1 MSIAAV
7 VVAAGQGSRFGG
19 PKQFA
24 PFDGETVAA
33 RSVRVSRSVADHVIL
48 VVPEHYDGDGEGA
61 DIVVTGGATRS
72 ASVRCGLVHC
82 GDAEIVVVHD
92 AARPLASAALFLAVV
107 DAIHRG
113 ADAAIPGLPVTD
125 TVKRVFVEDEV
136 TLVASSVVREELVT
150 VLTPQAFRR
159 DALEQA
165 HATGDEASD
174 DASLV
179 EARGGR
185 VVVVEGEL
193 RNVKITRA
201 SDLEVLGA
209 LERVRP

>member
-1 MSIAAV
+1 MSVAAI

-24 PFDGETVAA
+24 PFDGVTVAA
-33 RSVRVSRSVADHVIL
+33 RSVRTSRSVAEHVVL

-61 DIVVTGGATRS
+61 DVVVTGGATRS

-82 GDAEIVVVHD
+82 GDAAIVVVHD
-92 AARPLASAALFLAVV
+92 AARPLASAALFLSVV
-107 DAIHRG
+107 EAINQG
-113 ADAAIPGLPVTD
+113 ADAAIPGLAVTD
-125 TVKRVFVEDEV
+125 TVKRVYLEDDV
-136 TLVASSVVREELVT
+136 TIVASTVVREELVT
-150 VLTPQAFRR
+150 VQTPQAFRR

-193 RNVKITRA
+193 RNVKITRP
-201 SDLEVLGA
+201 SDLDVLGA
-209 LERVRP
+209 LEQVRP

>member
-1 MSIAAV
+1 
-7 VVAAGQGSRFGG
+7 
-19 PKQFA
+19 
-24 PFDGETVAA
+24 
-33 RSVRVSRSVADHVIL
+33 
-48 VVPEHYDGDGEGA
+48 
-61 DIVVTGGATRS
+61 
-72 ASVRCGLVHC
+72 
-82 GDAEIVVVHD
+82 
-92 AARPLASAALFLAVV
+92 
-107 DAIHRG
+107 
-113 ADAAIPGLPVTD
+113 
-125 TVKRVFVEDEV
+125 
-136 TLVASSVVREELVT
+136 VREELVT
-150 VLTPQAFRR
+150 VQTPQAFRR

>member
-1 MSIAAV
+1 MSVAAI

-24 PFDGETVAA
+24 PFDGVTVAA
-33 RSVRVSRSVADHVIL
+33 RSVRTSRSVAEHVVL
-48 VVPEHYDGDGEGA
+48 VVPEHYDGGGEGA
-61 DIVVTGGATRS
+61 DVVVTGGATRS

-82 GDAEIVVVHD
+82 GDAAIVVVHD
-92 AARPLASAALFLAVV
+92 AARPLASAALFLSVV
-107 DAIHRG
+107 EAINQG
-113 ADAAIPGLPVTD
+113 ADAAIPGLAVTD
-125 TVKRVFVEDEV
+125 TVKRVYLEDDV
-136 TLVASSVVREELVT
+136 TIVASTVVREELVT
-150 VLTPQAFRR
+150 VQTPQAFRR

-193 RNVKITRA
+193 RNVKITRP

-209 LERVRP
+209 LEQVRP